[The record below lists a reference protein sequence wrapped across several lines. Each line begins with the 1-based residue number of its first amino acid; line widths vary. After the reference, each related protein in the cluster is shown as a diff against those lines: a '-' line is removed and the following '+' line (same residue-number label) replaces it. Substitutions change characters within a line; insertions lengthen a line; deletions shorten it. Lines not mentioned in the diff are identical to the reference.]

1 MINNLKAN
9 KVLNHRFLTQF
20 SVNFSYIGLFTVQ
33 NKLGNNI
40 HYTVHFK
47 ISSWSKLG
55 LDLRFTPVSVWE
67 VKYVGTD
74 VKEDAMDR
82 GRIVEKEEEGKEEMG
97 VTWQ

>member
-1 MINNLKAN
+1 M
-9 KVLNHRFLTQF
+9 
-20 SVNFSYIGLFTVQ
+20 
-33 NKLGNNI
+33 
-40 HYTVHFK
+40 
-47 ISSWSKLG
+47 
-55 LDLRFTPVSVWE
+55 SVWE